1 MGSMPSRCSTS
12 TYSISSGTVTSAR
25 YVLSGRR
32 RNNSNDAP
40 RRERRAL
47 TSTLVNDAEANHLFQ
62 DVLTATRLQS
72 DPIVGSIPVRA
83 SAIHDVIVIHIL
95 PLRRAAHEI
104 FSGGDLLIAATA
116 VRATALVPE
125 PAILMGLFDLSPA
138 EVKLATALASGCSVQ
153 YAAHEA
159 GVTLSN
165 ARTRSGSHIPEDRY
179 ASAKPTRCAA

>member
-1 MGSMPSRCSTS
+1 
-12 TYSISSGTVTSAR
+12 
-25 YVLSGRR
+25 
-32 RNNSNDAP
+32 
-40 RRERRAL
+40 
-47 TSTLVNDAEANHLFQ
+47 LVNDAEANHLFQ